1 LKQETKIVL
10 NEKKIINDGKGET
23 QVVKQIELNE
33 EFIKALPILKEI
45 KNHGY
50 DAYFVGGSVRD
61 ALLGLEVNDVDIAT
75 SAMPEEI
82 KEIFT
87 KTADVGIEHGTVMV
101 LYEEGTY
108 EVTTF
113 RTEST
118 YKDFRRPDSVSF
130 VRSLKEDLKR
140 RDFTINAL
148 AINEEGVLF
157 DYFNGQ
163 EDLENGVIKAVGDP
177 EERFNEDALRMMR
190 AIRFSAQLNFD
201 IEENTLK
208 AITHHARL
216 LKKIAV
222 ERIHIEFIKMMC
234 GNDRSKGI
242 RAMIQTKLYE
252 FCPGISSA
260 KHALIFLVNGTKQLK
275 NERQSWALLIHYM
288 LYLHPKPEDYSI
300 SHFLKNWKSSNK
312 VIQDVTTLVDGVQYR
327 LENNVLS
334 SWKVFQLGEELALE
348 VEELMEHIGGDKKTQ
363 ETKAVYESLPVK
375 QRSELAITGNDVLN
389 RINKTPGKWLGEIMD
404 QMLFDVVEN
413 KVGNSKDE
421 LLLYIETN
429 LSD

>member
-1 LKQETKIVL
+1 L

-148 AINEEGVLF
+148 AIDEEGVLF

-327 LENNVLS
+327 LENDVLS

>member
-1 LKQETKIVL
+1 L